1 GWGAGGGGVNCGT
14 PSPGGGGGVG
24 CWGCTGFFPCVLG
37 GRGGPPFTGCGGAGG
52 RLETAVVVPG
62 RWRPRGGPGRR
73 GGAGRDRDRRGVRR
87 PARTVGG
94 VLSGPSPRRLRGSRR
109 GSRRAPHRNVH
120 DSGAQRR

>member
-1 GWGAGGGGVNCGT
+1 V
-14 PSPGGGGGVG
+14 
-24 CWGCTGFFPCVLG
+24 
-37 GRGGPPFTGCGGAGG
+37 GG

-94 VLSGPSPRRLRGSRR
+94 VLSGPSPAPSSREPAR
-109 GSRRAPHRNVH
+109 ESARESARSPP
-120 DSGAQRR
+120 